1 MTRLMLHCVTAAL
14 LVSCAT
20 QKEMLWDK
28 PGWNAQQHDADL
40 AQCRAQ
46 AFSVPGATQNL
57 MQVAIV
63 QTECMRGK
71 GYHQRPAY

>member
-1 MTRLMLHCVTAAL
+1 MTRFILHCVIAVLLTA
-14 LVSCAT
+14 CAT
-20 QKEMLWDK
+20 ENEMLWDR
-28 PGWNAQQHDADL
+28 PGWNEQQYQADV

-57 MQVAIV
+57 LQVGIV

-71 GYHQRPAY
+71 GYHQRLAY